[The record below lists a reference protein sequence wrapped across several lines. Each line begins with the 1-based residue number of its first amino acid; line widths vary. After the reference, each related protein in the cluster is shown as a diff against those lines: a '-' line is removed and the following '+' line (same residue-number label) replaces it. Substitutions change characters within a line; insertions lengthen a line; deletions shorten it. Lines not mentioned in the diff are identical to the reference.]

1 MTMKSTLKPKNIKSL
16 SQNKINSLK
25 NKTKNHLIPIL
36 IQIQIQIRIK
46 KPLKKI
52 NKILM
57 IKKTQSKIINPIK
70 KTLTKVT

>member
-1 MTMKSTLKPKNIKSL
+1 LLMTMKSTLKPKNIKSL
-16 SQNKINSLK
+16 SHNKINSLK

-36 IQIQIQIRIK
+36 IQNQTLIRIK

-57 IKKTQSKIINPIK
+57 IKKTQSKIINPI
-70 KTLTKVT
+70 